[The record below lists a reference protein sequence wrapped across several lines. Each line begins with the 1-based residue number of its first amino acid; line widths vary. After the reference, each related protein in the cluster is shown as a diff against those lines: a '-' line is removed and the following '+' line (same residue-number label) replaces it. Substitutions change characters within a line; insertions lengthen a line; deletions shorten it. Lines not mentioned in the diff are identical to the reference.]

1 MVSNFDYVTDYAR
14 KVCKGDIVAS
24 NKNIKACE
32 RHLKDMNLKTFK
44 YYFNVE
50 KANKIINFLEMLP
63 DPKSGEPMKLASF
76 QKFIVGSLYG
86 WVDDLG
92 NRRFTKAYISKARKN
107 GKSLIVSGLGLYELL
122 FGDNP
127 KNERFIA
134 FAANSKD
141 QSKIAYEMT
150 QTQLESIR
158 QRSDAIR
165 DITKI
170 VPSRNEI
177 TNLRDRSKAKP
188 LSKETS
194 NLDGY
199 QISFGILDEYHEAKD
214 NRMIEV
220 IRSGQ
225 VLLNNPFLGIISTAG
240 FHLNGPMYKEY
251 EYITKILNG
260 NEVNDN
266 YFIFVAEQDNENEV
280 HDETTWIKSN
290 PLLEVEELKD
300 VLMRNL
306 RNELNEAVQKQDV
319 NGVLVKN
326 FNLWQQ
332 ASKDSYISF
341 KDWQECHTESQLD
354 RKGRDVYIGI
364 DLSRADDLT
373 AIGFIYPLE
382 DKKYFVNSHV
392 FVGTKRPIQEKS
404 KQDKIDYMQLVET
417 EMATLTNTASGVINY
432 EQVVDYLIN
441 FIEDN
446 QLNVKAIC
454 YDSWNAQSVIAKLES
469 ETDHMLVDVPQGY
482 KHMSPALK
490 QFRLDVFE
498 KKIKHNNNPN
508 LNLAV
513 NNAINKTDNNGN
525 IILDKQTNRN
535 KIDAL
540 VALVTAYTMAMTYE
554 FDNGMEEYILS
565 DDFGF

>member
-1 MVSNFDYVTDYAR
+1 MVDNFDYVTDYAR
-14 KVCKGDIVAS
+14 KVYKGDIVAS

-32 RHLKDMNLKTFK
+32 RHLKNMNLKTFK

-158 QRSDAIR
+158 YRSNAIKE
-165 DITKI
+165 ITKI

-214 NRMIEV
+214 NKMIEV

-260 NEVNDN
+260 NEINDN
-266 YFIFVAEQDNENEV
+266 YFIYVAEQDNENEV
-280 HDETTWIKSN
+280 HDKNTWIKSN

-306 RNELNEAVQKQDV
+306 RNELNEAIQKQDM

-341 KDWQECHTESQLD
+341 KDWQECYTESKLD
-354 RKGRDVYIGI
+354 LKGRDVYIGI

-382 DKKYFVNSHV
+382 GKKYFVDSHV

-404 KQDKIDYMQLVET
+404 KQDKIDYMQLVNT
-417 EMATLTNTASGVINY
+417 EMATLTDTDSGVINY
-432 EQVVDYLIN
+432 EQVVNYLTD
-441 FIEDN
+441 FIETN

-454 YDSWNAQSVIAKLES
+454 YDSWNAQAVIAKMEN
-469 ETDHMLVDVPQGY
+469 ETDYMLVDVPQGY

-508 LNLAV
+508 LNLAI
-513 NNAINKTDNNGN
+513 NNAINKFDNNGN

-535 KIDAL
+535 KIDAI

-554 FDNGMEEYILS
+554 FESSMEDYILS